1 MHVYTHQK
9 GIVSITHTCAY
20 TGDDVSNV
28 LDYVYV
34 DDVVSKCT

>member
-1 MHVYTHQK
+1 MMLYLNVLEYVY
-9 GIVSITHTCAY
+9 V
-20 TGDDVSNV
+20 DDVVSNV